1 MAMASLHCVR
11 PLFTSSLPWRRK
23 PLPGLVIKGFH
34 PATAVSWE
42 GSDCSG
48 KSRARSLL
56 NSNKMKRSLE
66 FRVYVGTY
74 AKYNAGSIF
83 GQWLDLS
90 DYSDLTEFYQACLAL
105 HDDEESP
112 ELMFQDYE
120 NIPEM
125 LISESWLDDNVYPY
139 MEAVSDMDASR
150 SAALEI
156 YCTQIGGWL
165 KRGDS
170 IEELLEQF
178 NDSYQ
183 GYFGGSM
190 ACAKEE
196 FAYYLVEETGLLS
209 GMPEILTRY
218 FDYEA
223 YGRDLFLDGYSEYDG
238 HVFMD
243 Q

>member
-1 MAMASLHCVR
+1 
-11 PLFTSSLPWRRK
+11 
-23 PLPGLVIKGFH
+23 
-34 PATAVSWE
+34 
-42 GSDCSG
+42 
-48 KSRARSLL
+48 
-56 NSNKMKRSLE
+56 MKRSLE

-74 AKYNAGSIF
+74 AKYNAGSIL
-83 GQWLDLS
+83 GQWLNLS
-90 DYSDLTEFYQACLAL
+90 DYADLAEFYQTCLLL

-112 ELMFQDYE
+112 EPMFQDYE
-120 NIPEM
+120 NVPEM
-125 LISESWLDDNVYPY
+125 LISESSLDDNVYAY
-139 MEAVSDMDASR
+139 MEGVSEMDASR
-150 SAALEI
+150 AEALEI
-156 YCTQIGGWL
+156 YCTQIEGWL

-170 IEELLEQF
+170 FEDLLTTF

-190 ACAKEE
+190 TCAKEE

-209 GMPEILTRY
+209 GVSEILTRY

-238 HVFMD
+238 HIFLD